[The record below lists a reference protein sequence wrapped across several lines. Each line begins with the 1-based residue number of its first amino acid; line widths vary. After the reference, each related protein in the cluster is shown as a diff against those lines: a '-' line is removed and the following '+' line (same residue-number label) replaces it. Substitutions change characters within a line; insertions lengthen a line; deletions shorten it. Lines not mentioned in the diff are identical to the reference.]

1 MTGDPGSPN
10 ATAAVAAEAGTASAS
25 VGSRTLTGAEA
36 IVEGLV
42 AHGIDTVF
50 ALPGAQ
56 IYGLCDALAKSR
68 DRIRTIGARHEQ
80 ACGYMAF
87 GYARASGKPGVFAVV
102 PGPGILNASAALLT
116 AHSSNQRVLAL
127 TGDIPSHAKGRE
139 RGQLHELRDQLRILR
154 SLTKWA
160 DEIEHPSQ
168 AALLVARAFQ
178 EMCSGRRGAAAL
190 QAPWDYFTTSAAVGP
205 AMTLP
210 PFPIPDVDLDA
221 VDEAAKL
228 VAGARSPMIFVGS
241 GALDASVEVTALAEM
256 IGAPT
261 VSFRGG
267 RGVVSND
274 HPLGLT
280 IASAQ
285 RLWPQ
290 TDVAIVIGSRFEL
303 LDARWRHRPAG
314 LKIIRIDIDPAEMRR
329 LPATVGIVAD
339 AAVGSRALANAL
351 GRHGVPGRRDEAIA
365 AARAEAAVALR
376 TLQPQ
381 VAYLEVIREV
391 LPRDGFFVDEIS
403 QIGFAAMLAW
413 PAYAPRTFVT
423 SGHQGTLGFG
433 FPTALGVKV
442 AFPERAVVSI
452 TGDGGFMFAVQEL
465 ATAVQY
471 GINLVTLVFNNES
484 YGNVY
489 RDQQQQFGGRLL
501 GSELV
506 NPDFVALAA
515 SFGVGA
521 SAVKSPA
528 ALRPVLERA
537 LAADKPMLIEV
548 KVPRGSDS
556 DPWRFIMPNLG

>member
-1 MTGDPGSPN
+1 MQAMTDARAPSGS
-10 ATAAVAAEAGTASAS
+10 AA
-25 VGSRTLTGAEA
+25 TLTGGEA
-36 IVEGLV
+36 IVAGLI
-42 AHGIDTVF
+42 AHDIDTVF

-127 TGDIPSHAKGRE
+127 TGDIPSQSKGRE
-139 RGQLHELRDQLRILR
+139 RGELHELRDQLGILR

-160 DEIEHPSQ
+160 DQIEHPSQ

-178 EMCSGRRGAAAL
+178 EMSSGRRGATAL
-190 QAPWDYFTTSAAVGP
+190 QAAWDYFTTPARVGP

-210 PFPIPDVDLDA
+210 PLPAPEVDADA
-221 VDEAAKL
+221 VDAAAKL
-228 VAGARSPMIFVGS
+228 IAAAGAPMIIVGS
-241 GALDASVEVTALAEM
+241 GALDASGDVTALAEL
-256 IGAPT
+256 IGAPA

-290 TDVAIVIGSRFEL
+290 SDVAIVIGSRFEL
-303 LDARWRHRPAG
+303 LDARWRYRPPG
-314 LKIIRIDIDPAEMRR
+314 LKIVRIDIDPAEVRR
-329 LPATVGIVAD
+329 RPATVNIVAD
-339 AAVGSRALANAL
+339 AAVGARALAAAL
-351 GRHGVPGRRDEAIA
+351 GRHGVPKRRDEAIA
-365 AARAEAAVALR
+365 TARTEAAMAIRSV
-376 TLQPQ
+376 QPQ
-381 VAYLEVIREV
+381 AAYLDVIRDV

-403 QIGFAAMLAW
+403 QMGFASMFAF
-413 PAYAPRTFVT
+413 PVYQPRSFVT

-442 AFPERAVVSI
+442 AFPRRPVVSI

-465 ATAVQY
+465 ATAVQHE
-471 GINLVTLVFNNES
+471 INLVTLVFNNES

-506 NPDFVALAA
+506 NPDFVKLAE

-521 SAVKSPA
+521 SAVTSPD
-528 ALRPVLERA
+528 ALRPALERA
-537 LAADKPMLIEV
+537 LAADRPMLIEV
-548 KVPRGSDS
+548 KVPRGSDG
-556 DPWRFIMPNLG
+556 DPWRFIQPDLG